1 MKQRSRSGLRKQME
15 SIGRQLLTKR
25 GYGTSGAFMMPPIP
39 ECRFIDKLPENI
51 ELQGQTAAEKGNQDG
66 YEAEVKVYRCLEEV
80 KSNVV
85 VLHQVLYTHDQY
97 AAFLLNHNCTK
108 KNCKQTGDKKKCK
121 KGSEVH
127 PCHQTGTNNLE
138 GETDFVVIGDNFVT
152 VFEVKGLS
160 VTKYET
166 SSTISE
172 SSSKCSIRRDGMPLQ
187 RKNAVKFEACCEDA
201 VRQRNRMVELIKSID
216 PFVMVYDFTIFS
228 NISKEEVDER
238 YRSDKTLL
246 FSEDIVDFN
255 RMIDDFEKNSPINKA
270 RKSGNRLKH
279 SLLGL
284 WCIDQGNNW
293 KDTACS
299 LPQCIM
305 DTNEKLQRALVTRK
319 SVDEA
324 KPKVSA
330 RKGKGKGKIKKY
342 PENQEMIEA
351 PDLFKDFLKISCLTN
366 EQLNVFHS
374 EKRFLWV
381 EGPAGSGK
389 SVVMLGKII
398 HLALTTPPESRI
410 LLMMVG
416 SEMSPAPK
424 HCLKVLNSIRDDIKC
439 LEIDYDY
446 RDVCNCF
453 GYCVCCVEEGD
464 LNHFLDEA
472 YRSLL
477 LRDDTTTSK
486 IVLLVMRRCLA
497 KSMKTFIARFN
508 HVFVDDHQHVITCIR
523 ADSGNQA
530 KSFIDKNIIFEGF
543 LPIVKTSDKNKTG
556 IWIFC
561 DKAQSFVDWSWC
573 SDDVKIGQLNAV
585 QDEFRKYFVNSEK
598 LTVVL
603 RNTYEISAVLS
614 KIRET
619 SNARIFLPVNF
630 LQQKSGH
637 ILRGPKPIIYLLR
650 DDRPAF
656 TMKYVLTKE
665 LEKLKESDPC
675 LENKDISVLFQYTS
689 DPTNKMERTL
699 KAIYPVSKRW
709 GSTEDLM
716 IDVIGTSNC
725 MSAEWPASIFV
736 YRCER
741 QVDNIDFSFALPIL
755 YTAISRARVYS
766 TVIMFNYKPNDC
778 KYIDTFLEELKEC
791 RDICRIIEH

>member
-1 MKQRSRSGLRKQME
+1 MKQRSGLRKRIEE
-15 SIGRQLLTKR
+15 SIGRHLLTKR

-39 ECRFIDKLPENI
+39 DCRFIDKLPENI
-51 ELQGQTAAEKGNQDG
+51 ELEGQTAAEKENQDG

-121 KGSEVH
+121 KESEVH
-127 PCHQTGTNNLE
+127 PCHQTGTNLE
-138 GETDFVVIGDNFVT
+138 GETDFVVIGDNFVA

-160 VTKYET
+160 VAKYET

-172 SSSKCSIRRDGMPLQ
+172 SISKCSTRRDGMPLQ

-228 NISKEEVDER
+228 NMSKEEVDER

-246 FSEDIVDFN
+246 FSEDIIDFN
-255 RMIDDFEKNSPINKA
+255 RMINDFETNSPINKA
-270 RKSGNRLKH
+270 RKSGNILKH

-293 KDTACS
+293 KNTSCS

-324 KPKVSA
+324 KPKESA

-342 PENQEMIEA
+342 PKNQEMIEA
-351 PDLFKDFLKISCLTN
+351 PDLFKNYLKINCLTN
-366 EQLNVFHS
+366 EQLNTFHS

-398 HLALTTPPESRI
+398 HLALTTPPENRI

-416 SEMSPAPK
+416 NEMSQAPK
-424 HCLKVLNSIRDDIKC
+424 RCFEVLNSIREDIKC
-439 LEIDYDY
+439 LEIDYDV
-446 RDVCNCF
+446 DI
-453 GYCVCCVEEGD
+453 GKEEGYSNY
-464 LNHFLDEA
+464 LLGRAH
-472 YRSLL
+472 RSLL
-477 LRDDTTTSK
+477 LRDDTDTSK
-486 IVLLVMRRCLA
+486 IVLLVIRMCLSA
-497 KSMKTFIARFN
+497 NMKTFIERFD
-508 HVFVDDHQHVITCIR
+508 HVFVDDQQHLIDCIR
-523 ADSGNQA
+523 SDIMPDISL
-530 KSFIDKNIIFEGF
+530 SYKNIISEGL
-543 LPIVKTSDKNKTG
+543 LPIVKKSDSNKTG

-561 DKAQSFVDWSWC
+561 DKAQSETDGFAHLVPSQF
-573 SDDVKIGQLNAV
+573 GAV
-585 QDEFRKYFVNSEK
+585 EDEFRTCFVNSEE
-598 LTVVL
+598 LSVVL

-614 KIRET
+614 KIRGTFKGTFFDGGE
-619 SNARIFLPVNF
+619 PVNL

-637 ILRGPKPIIYLLR
+637 ILRGPKPVIYLLM
-650 DDRPAF
+650 DSRPAV
-656 TMKYVLTKE
+656 TMKYVLTRE
-665 LEKLKESDPC
+665 LEKLKVSDPC
-675 LENKDISVLFQYTS
+675 LENKDISVLFHLTE
-689 DPTNKMERTL
+689 DPTNTIKYTL
-699 KAIYPVSKRW
+699 DAICPVLEKW
-709 GSTEDLM
+709 NCTEDPINL
-716 IDVIGTSNC
+716 IATTNC

-741 QVDNIDFSFALPIL
+741 QDDTIKYSIALPFL

-778 KYIDTFLEELKEC
+778 KYTDTFLEELKEC
-791 RDICRIIEH
+791 RDICWIIEH

>member
-1 MKQRSRSGLRKQME
+1 MKRYALRKRIEE
-15 SIGRQLLTKR
+15 SIGRQLLKKYYQQR
-25 GYGTSGAFMMPPIP
+25 DGYSGAFMMPPIP
-39 ECRFIDKLPENI
+39 DCRFIDKLPENI
-51 ELQGQTAAEKGNQDG
+51 ELEGQTAAEKGNQDG
-66 YEAEVKVYRCLEEV
+66 YEAEVKVYRYLEEV

-108 KNCKQTGDKKKCK
+108 KNCKQPGDKNKRK

-127 PCHQTGTNNLE
+127 PCHQTGTNLE

-160 VTKYET
+160 VTTKYET

-172 SSSKCSIRRDGMPLQ
+172 SSSKYSIRRDGMPLQ

-305 DTNEKLQRALVTRK
+305 DTNEKLRRALVTRK

-324 KPKVSA
+324 KTKESA

-351 PDLFKDFLKISCLTN
+351 PDLFKNFLKISCLTN

-398 HLALTTPPESRI
+398 HLALTTPPENRI
-410 LLMMVG
+410 LIMMVG
-416 SEMSPAPK
+416 LGQDMSEASK
-424 HCLKVLNSIRDDIKC
+424 RCLKVLNDIREDIKC
-439 LEIDYDY
+439 LKIIHDNNEKEAEIDY
-446 RDVCNCF
+446 RL
-453 GYCVCCVEEGD
+453 GKIGK
-464 LNHFLDEA
+464 
-472 YRSLL
+472 SSL
-477 LRDDTTTSK
+477 LRDDTSK
-486 IVLLVMRRCLA
+486 IVLLVSRGCLG
-497 KSMKTFIARFN
+497 KSMKTFIGRFD
-508 HVFVDDHQHVITCIR
+508 HVFVDDYQKLPDCIR
-523 ADSGNQA
+523 SDIAEAAILSKLA
-530 KSFIDKNIIFEGF
+530 SFDNKNIISEGL
-543 LPIVKTSDKNKTG
+543 LPIVKESDSNKTG

-561 DKAQSFVDWSWC
+561 DEAQSTSDGIAHIVDQH
-573 SDDVKIGQLNAV
+573 KQFNAV
-585 QDEFRKYFVNSEK
+585 QNEFRTCFVNSEE
-598 LTVVL
+598 LSVVL
-603 RNTYEISAVLS
+603 RNTYEISTLLS

-619 SNARIFLPVNF
+619 FKGRYKPVNL
-630 LQQKSGH
+630 LQQKTGH
-637 ILRGPKPIIYLLR
+637 FLRGPKPVIYLLR
-650 DDRPAF
+650 DSRPAV

-665 LEKLKESDPC
+665 LGKLKGSYPC
-675 LENKDISVLFQYTS
+675 LENKDIAVIFKLAGGVGMDNMIYRRDVILSVLERWNS
-689 DPTNKMERTL
+689 VEDKINLTN
-699 KAIYPVSKRW
+699 
-709 GSTEDLM
+709 
-716 IDVIGTSNC
+716 TSNC

-736 YRCER
+736 HRCEK
-741 QVDNIDFSFALPIL
+741 QEDKIKYSFALPLL
-755 YTAISRARVYS
+755 YIAISRARVYS
-766 TVIMFNYKPNDC
+766 TVIMFNYKPNDS
-778 KYIDTFLEELKEC
+778 KYTDRFLEELKEC
-791 RDICRIIEH
+791 RNICRIIEH